1 MAVTVKIDDTT
12 RAQAKRGPKS
22 GPDATGFDASALPAD
37 RRNGQ
42 IALIVWLT
50 VMALVCLPWWKSEA
64 TLPFAIGMP
73 IWCLGS
79 IVGTLWL
86 GPKLT
91 ARGRRA
97 AGKSAMIS
105 STNQPQIKTL
115 IGKASKILGI
125 AEPEAFLET
134 SPTPAP
140 QKAAPP
146 KAPPPPPPSKEEAGR
161 FKNLLNSASQVAAEA
176 LHREEKAPQLI
187 RNLGTPSVRI
197 VPRAVLVHKE
207 AFENL
212 DAPEISALVVRAL
225 VHERQGHSRR
235 LFLLDLVETTQP
247 PTVLALVW
255 PVLIYAKILRVMWL
269 PHAQQNADRIA
280 LFLVKNPNLLLAA
293 ILKDIAARDAHMQEM
308 HVTSADVSNWIN
320 QRGHIGMAGEEIS
333 TQYKLGRA
341 IHEDLP
347 LEGRL
352 QNLQN
357 WAKSSEFSGALE
369 KLKTSR

>member
-1 MAVTVKIDDTT
+1 MAVTVKIDDKT
-12 RAQAKRGPKS
+12 RAPAKRGSKS
-22 GPDATGFDASALPAD
+22 GPDATGFDAYVLPAD
-37 RRNGQ
+37 SYNGQ
-42 IALIVWLT
+42 
-50 VMALVCLPWWKSEA
+50 MALVIWLVLLALICLPWWFFES

-73 IWCLGS
+73 LWCLFAS
-79 IVGTLWL
+79 VGTLWL

-97 AGKSAMIS
+97 AGKGAIIS
-105 STNQPQIKTL
+105 SANQPQIKTL

-125 AEPEAFLET
+125 AEPEGFLET
-134 SPTPAP
+134 SATPAP
-140 QKAAPP
+140 QQAAPP
-146 KAPPPPPPSKEEAGR
+146 QASPAPPVSREEAGR
-161 FKNLLNSASQVAAEA
+161 LKSLLHNASHAAAEA
-176 LHREEKAPQLI
+176 LHREEKVPKLI
-187 RNLGTPSVRI
+187 RNLGSPSVRI
-197 VPRAVLVHKE
+197 VPRALLIHKE

-212 DAPEISALVVRAL
+212 DAHEVSALVVRAL

-247 PTVLALVW
+247 ATLLALVW
-255 PVLIYAKILRVMWL
+255 PVLIYAKILHAMWL

-280 LFLVKNPNLLLAA
+280 LFLVKNPNLLLSA

-308 HVTSADVSNWIN
+308 QVSSADVSNWIN

-341 IHEDLP
+341 IHEDPP
-347 LEGRL
+347 LEMRL

-357 WAKSSEFSGALE
+357 WAKSSEYSSGLE